1 MQKVQSV
8 LNMKSLTKNIGD
20 QVNDK

>member
-20 QVNDK
+20 QINDK